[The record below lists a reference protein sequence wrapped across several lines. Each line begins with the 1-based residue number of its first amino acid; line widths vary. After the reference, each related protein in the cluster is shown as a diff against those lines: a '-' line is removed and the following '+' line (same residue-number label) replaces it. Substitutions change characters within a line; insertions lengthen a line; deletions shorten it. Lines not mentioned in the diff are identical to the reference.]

1 MKELSV
7 KVQSDYLERMVTIKN
22 PVLAVAELI
31 WNSLDA
37 EATRVEVTFSLNDLD
52 GVEKITVA
60 DDGHGMDYELV
71 TNAFEKLGGS
81 WKKFST
87 HTRGNLRR
95 LHGKRGQGRFQAFSL
110 GLQVS
115 WHTCY
120 MLNRHPV
127 EYTISGRRTR
137 LGVFTIDDNPKQAKD
152 CSLGTTVVVDGV
164 DNGIHSLT
172 TPKAIQTIT
181 EQFALYLRQYPNVEI
196 YYQGHK
202 VDPAD
207 AEERVEDYVLDDVEL
222 EGGKVVSSKMTVIE
236 WKAETDRI
244 LYLCDYNGFA
254 LSETKP
260 GIQAPGF
267 DFTAYLKS
275 DYFKELDEQNTLLE
289 DLNPQLKKVITG
301 ARNKLREHFRKRAAE
316 NAAKIVEEWKEEK
329 IYPYE
334 GEAKN
339 IIEETERQVFD
350 VVALS
355 LHDYLP
361 DFESTDNRNKKFQFA
376 LLRQAIEE
384 SPQAV
389 QRILEE
395 VLELPK
401 EKQEEFA
408 ELLKR
413 TSLAAIINAS
423 KVVADR
429 LDFLRGLELLVF
441 DPQSKQQLLERKQLH
456 KILNEHTWIFGEEF
470 NLTLSDKSLNDVLNK
485 HLEKLGRKPEEDADL
500 VLREDGSEGIVDLML
515 SRIVPQPRAEEREH
529 LIVELKRPSQKIDA
543 EVASQIRSYAFAVA
557 DDERFK
563 DTKTRWV
570 FWAISNDVADSV
582 RREANQRN
590 RPRDLLYED
599 DEARIFIW
607 VKTWGQLIESCR
619 ARLEFFQRE
628 LNYSVE
634 NESALSYLR
643 KMHNKYLPPIFV
655 DEVSTEEVSTESNES

>member
-1 MKELSV
+1 MRELSV
-7 KVQSDYLERMVTIKN
+7 KVQSDYLERMVTVKN

-37 EATRVEVTFSLNDLD
+37 EATHVEVSFTLNDLD
-52 GVEKITVA
+52 SVEKITVA
-60 DDGHGMDYELV
+60 DDGHGMDYEEV
-71 TNAFEKLGGS
+71 TSAFEKLGGS
-81 WKKFST
+81 WKKYST
-87 HTRGNLRR
+87 HSKGNVRR

-110 GLQVS
+110 GVQVT

-120 MLNRHPV
+120 MLRRHPV

-152 CSLGTTVVVDGV
+152 CGLGTTVVIEGV
-164 DNGIHSLT
+164 DNGVYSLIT
-172 TPKAIQTIT
+172 LRAIQTIT
-181 EQFALYLRQYPNVEI
+181 EQFAIYLRQYPNVRI
-196 YYQGHK
+196 HYHGHRI
-202 VDPAD
+202 DPAD
-207 AEERVEDYVLDDVEL
+207 AEERLEEYTLDDVEL
-222 EGGKVVSSKMTVIE
+222 GNGEVVSSKMTVIE
-236 WKAETDRI
+236 WKAPTDRI
-244 LYLCDYNGFA
+244 LYLCDSDGFT

-275 DYFKELDEQNTLLE
+275 AYFKALDEQNLLLE
-289 DLNPQLKKVITG
+289 DFNPSLKKILG
-301 ARNKLREHFRKRAAE
+301 NAKDRLREHFRRRATE
-316 NAAKIVEEWKEEK
+316 AASKLVEEWKEEK
-329 IYPYE
+329 IYPYQ

-339 IIEETERQVFD
+339 LIEQTERQVFE

-361 DFESTDNRNKKFQFA
+361 DFEESDKKNKKFAFA

-384 SPQAV
+384 SPKAV

-408 ELLKR
+408 ELLEK

-423 KVVADR
+423 KMVADR
-429 LDFLRGLELLVF
+429 LDFLRGLELLLF
-441 DPQSKQQLLERKQLH
+441 EPKSKQQLLERKQLH

-485 HLEKLGRKPEEDADL
+485 HLEKLGRGPEEDADL
-500 VLREDGSEGIVDLML
+500 VLRDDGSEGIVDLML

-529 LIVELKRPSQKIDA
+529 LIVELKRPSQKIDSK
-543 EVASQIRSYAFAVA
+543 VASQIKSYAFAVA

-570 FWAISNDVADSV
+570 FWAISNDVSDSV
-582 RREANQRN
+582 KREANQRN

-599 DEARIFIW
+599 DEERIYIW

-619 ARLEFFQRE
+619 ARLEFFQKE
-628 LNYSVE
+628 LNYNAE

-655 DEVSTEEVSTESNES
+655 DEVNAEP

>member
-7 KVQSDYLERMVTIKN
+7 KVQSDYLERMVTVKN

-37 EATRVEVTFSLNDLD
+37 EATIVRVSFGFNELD
-52 GVEKITVA
+52 SVEKVIVS
-60 DDGHGMDYELV
+60 DNGHGMDYDEV
-71 TNAFEKLGGS
+71 TSSFEKLGGS

-87 HTRGNLRR
+87 HSKGGLRR
-95 LHGKRGQGRFQAFSL
+95 LHGKRGQGRFQAFSI
-110 GLQVS
+110 GMKVS

-120 MLNRHPV
+120 MLNKHSV
-127 EYTISGRRTR
+127 EFTISGNRHR
-137 LGVFTIDDNPKQAKD
+137 LGTFTIDDNPKQAKN
-152 CSLGTTVVVDGV
+152 CELGTSVTIEGV
-164 DNGIHSLT
+164 DNGINSLAA
-172 TPKAIQTIT
+172 PKAIQTIT
-181 EQFALYLRQYPNVEI
+181 EQFALYLRQYPNVQI
-196 YYQGHK
+196 FYDGHRI
-202 VDPAD
+202 DPSD
-207 AEERVEDYVLDDVEL
+207 AEERVEEYSLEDVALDD
-222 EGGKVVSSKMTVIE
+222 GKVVSSKMTVIE

-244 LYLCDYNGFA
+244 LYLCDYSGFA

-260 GIQAPGF
+260 GIHAPGF

-275 DYFKELDEQNTLLE
+275 DYFKELDEQNLLLE
-289 DLNPQLKKVITG
+289 EFNPNLKKVVG
-301 ARNKLREHFRKRAAE
+301 NAKNKLREHFRRRAAE
-316 NAAKIVEEWKEEK
+316 DAVKLVEEWKEEK
-329 IYPYE
+329 IYPYQ

-339 IIEETERQVFD
+339 LIEQTERQVFE

-361 DFESTDNRNKKFQFA
+361 DFEESDRKNKQFAFA
-376 LLRQAIEE
+376 LLKQAIEE
-384 SPQAV
+384 SPKAV

-395 VLELPK
+395 VLDLPK

-408 ELLKR
+408 ELLER

-423 KVVADR
+423 KMVADR

-441 DPQSKQQLLERKQLH
+441 NPESKQQLLERKQLH

-485 HLEKLGRKPEEDADL
+485 HLHILGREPEEVDAEL
-500 VLREDGSEGIVDLML
+500 VLREDGSKGFVDLML
-515 SRIVPQPRAEEREH
+515 SRIIPQPRAEEREH
-529 LIVELKRPSQKIDA
+529 LIVELKRPAQKIDS

-570 FWAISNDVADSV
+570 FWAISNDISGSV

-599 DEARIFIW
+599 EEERIFIW

-619 ARLEFFQRE
+619 ARLEFFQKE
-628 LNYSVE
+628 LNYNVE

-655 DEVSTEEVSTESNES
+655 DEIKAESSTEH